1 MSFGLCDSLFNF
13 SAAVRAFVGDVD
25 LRRAP
30 MGFNIS
36 NVHRQQ
42 SSAGGADNCSYFD
55 FVVLDIGGHV
65 GPPSVRKHAKSSLD
79 LTYGVWPTLIVN
91 SCERRKNG
99 RAIFVCVAKF
109 THGLNAERRSHIRRH
124 SFRVYA

>member
-1 MSFGLCDSLFNF
+1 MRACLVSGFAVVFKEAGVDRTRDLGLPVSDELGSALSFGLCDSLLYF
-13 SAAVRAFVGDVD
+13 SAAVRAFVGKVD

-42 SSAGGADNCSYFD
+42 SSAGGADICSYFD

-65 GPPSVRKHAKSSLD
+65 GPPSVRK
-79 LTYGVWPTLIVN
+79 V
-91 SCERRKNG
+91 R
-99 RAIFVCVAKF
+99 
-109 THGLNAERRSHIRRH
+109 
-124 SFRVYA
+124 